1 MKKLIA
7 IGLIALAGAMS
18 IQGCA
23 GMQVDASQMTD
34 CFLACLQDTIWV
46 VKDGVRVPVVPE
58 DYRLLIWN
66 RDTNQFELK
75 DKTE

>member
-1 MKKLIA
+1 MKKVF
-7 IGLIALAGAMS
+7 ALAMIVLAAGLSM
-18 IQGCA
+18 QGCA

-46 VKDGVRVPVVPE
+46 IKDGVKVPVVPE

-66 RDTNQFELK
+66 RDTGQFELK
-75 DKTE
+75 DKAE

>member
-7 IGLIALAGAMS
+7 IGFIVLAAGVSM
-18 IQGCA
+18 QGCA
-23 GMQVDASQMTD
+23 GLQVDASQMTD

-46 VKDGVRVPVVPE
+46 MKDGVKVPVVPE

-66 RDTNQFELK
+66 RDTQQFELK
-75 DKTE
+75 DKVE